1 MKRRLAFIVIPF
13 LILLIAL
20 AGGFDLLW
28 RFFVFLV
35 AALLLSYLWA
45 HLSIRGVYG
54 QAEKS
59 VSLCQVGKSFDED
72 FTVANRGRIPMP
84 ILKVREA
91 TDLPGYRNEINI
103 SLGSHG
109 THRWR
114 RRVYC
119 RRRGRYRIGALNF
132 RTTDPLGFF
141 AAERRIER
149 NQEIIVYPA
158 TLELPLFQL
167 SPQPEAGTSSRRWL
181 ATAAG
186 PNASRVREYVSG
198 DSLRHIHWHSTA
210 HTGNLMVK
218 EFDPDRARD
227 TTLRE
232 IWIVLDM
239 HRHPQLGEG
248 DETTE
253 EYGVTIA
260 ASLAKK
266 YLDDGKWVGL
276 IAEGDTSCLIPPDA
290 GEAHLQDILR
300 SLTLLKATGDT
311 PIDRLLAASAERF
324 EAGAA
329 VIIIMPSVNPAIAA
343 SLGLIR
349 SRQAKTVA
357 ILLDSFSFGGATSP
371 ANNARSLGAAGCNIY
386 TVRQGMEIGPS
397 LDSRRL
403 SSQTVYTGGRVQP

>member
-1 MKRRLAFIVIPF
+1 MKRRLAFIVIPL

-35 AALLLSYLWA
+35 AMLLLSYLWT

-54 QAEKS
+54 QAES
-59 VSLCQVGKSFDED
+59 STSLCQVGQSFDED
-72 FTVANRGRIPMP
+72 FSVENRGRIPMP
-84 ILKVREA
+84 ILRVREA
-91 TDLPGYRNEINI
+91 TDLPGYRNELGI
-103 SLGSHG
+103 SLGGHG
-109 THRWR
+109 SHRWH

-132 RTTDPLGFF
+132 RTTDPFGFF
-141 AAERRIER
+141 SAERRIDR
-149 NQEIIVYPA
+149 NQEILVYPA

-167 SPQPEAGTSSRRWL
+167 SPQPEAGTGSRRWL
-181 ATAAG
+181 ATTAG

-218 EFDPDRARD
+218 EFDPDRSRD

-239 HRHPQLGEG
+239 NRNPQLGEG

-266 YLDDGKWVGL
+266 YLDDGKLVGL
-276 IAEGDTSCLIPPDA
+276 IAEGDTSCLIPPGA
-290 GEAHLQDILR
+290 GEAHLQAILH
-300 SLTLLKATGDT
+300 SLTVLKATGDT
-311 PIDRLLAASAERF
+311 PIDKLLAASAERF

-329 VIIIMPSVNPAIAA
+329 VIVIMPSVNPPIAP

-349 SRQAKTVA
+349 SRQVRTVA

-371 ANNARSLGAAGCNIY
+371 ANNPRSLGAAGCDFY
-386 TVRQGMEIGPS
+386 TVRQGMEIGPA

-403 SSQTVYTGGRVQP
+403 ASPKVYTGGRLQP